1 MKKISPV
8 EMPLKEKQKQNN
20 QLKEVQR
27 GLLEKGGQNKA
38 WIKKKLELEWINM
51 RLEEVQN
58 NSWKYHLKLRGVP
71 EKLERENLITFGGT
85 KLHKCLGQ
93 KKWGNYRT
101 TSSNEIGTS

>member
-20 QLKEVQR
+20 QLKYREAYWKKVDKTR
-27 GLLEKGGQNKA
+27 PEF
-38 WIKKKLELEWINM
+38 KKKLELEWINM

-71 EKLERENLITFGGT
+71 EKLERGNLITFGGT

-93 KKWGNYRT
+93 KKWGNYQT
-101 TSSNEIGTS
+101 KSSNEIGTS